1 MYHILHRWYPPLV
14 HLPFDLTCSSFFRQ
28 LYVSCHGCY
37 MIVARIC
44 GPVFDPTNNSISQV
58 PLLPT
63 RTNGVNEQ
71 YLTLSIVH
79 WIAMASFV
87 RGSLRTVIRKY
98 GCIPKNY
105 VRCAS
110 TASLKD
116 TIREIIPEKT
126 ELFKQLRTQHGQKS
140 LGEVTVEASMGG
152 MRGLKAMLWEGSV
165 LDPDEG
171 IRFHGMTIPDCQ
183 KQLPKGKT
191 GTEMLPEAMFWLLLT
206 GKVPTEEQVRGLSKE
221 LAERVLNSPTKPDL
235 RGVENVKLHP
245 MVRLSTGVLALS
257 DQSEFQKAYFKG
269 VNKADYWES
278 SIVRRNDANKS
289 V

>member
-1 MYHILHRWYPPLV
+1 
-14 HLPFDLTCSSFFRQ
+14 
-28 LYVSCHGCY
+28 
-37 MIVARIC
+37 
-44 GPVFDPTNNSISQV
+44 
-58 PLLPT
+58 
-63 RTNGVNEQ
+63 
-71 YLTLSIVH
+71 
-79 WIAMASFV
+79 MASFV
-87 RGSLRTVIRKY
+87 RGSLRTVIRGY

-110 TASLKD
+110 TATLKD
-116 TIREIIPEKT
+116 TIREIIPEKR
-126 ELFKQLRTQHGQKS
+126 ESFKQLRTQHGQKS

-245 MVRLSTGVLALS
+245 MVRLSTGILALS

-278 SIVRRNDANKS
+278 SIVRGNNANRS

>member
-1 MYHILHRWYPPLV
+1 
-14 HLPFDLTCSSFFRQ
+14 
-28 LYVSCHGCY
+28 
-37 MIVARIC
+37 
-44 GPVFDPTNNSISQV
+44 
-58 PLLPT
+58 
-63 RTNGVNEQ
+63 
-71 YLTLSIVH
+71 
-79 WIAMASFV
+79 MASLA
-87 RGSLRTVIRKY
+87 RGSLRTVARQYGWTPRNHIRS
-98 GCIPKNY
+98 
-105 VRCAS
+105 AS
-110 TASLKD
+110 NISLKD
-116 TIREIIPEKT
+116 TVREIIPTKR

-140 LGEVTVEASMGG
+140 LGEVTIEASMGG

-183 KQLPKGKT
+183 EKLPKGKT

-235 RGVENVKLHP
+235 RGVENVNLHP

-278 SIVRRNDANKS
+278 SILLRNDSNGS